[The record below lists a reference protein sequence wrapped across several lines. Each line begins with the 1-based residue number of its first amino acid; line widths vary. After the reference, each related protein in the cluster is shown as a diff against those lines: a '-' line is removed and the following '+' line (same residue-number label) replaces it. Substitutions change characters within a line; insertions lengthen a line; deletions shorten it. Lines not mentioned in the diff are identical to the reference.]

1 MFYHKSYL
9 YNSYDKTIFNIN
21 IICLSNNLQTQIP
34 KVFYEIFIRSFCDS
48 NNDGKGDLNG
58 IASKLDYLQYL
69 GIEGIWITP
78 FCKSSSY
85 HKYDVVDYKSVD
97 AEYGTME
104 DLERLIYE
112 AHKRNIK
119 VLFDFVINHTSSQH
133 YWFQEAK
140 KGKENPYRNY
150 YNWLTPAQIK
160 AKGLAERE
168 KTADSTETNPWHW
181 AKKGDDEKYYG
192 MFWSEMPDLN
202 MDNPK
207 VREEIYEIGRFWLEK
222 GIDGFRM
229 DAAKHIYPDW
239 EAEKCH
245 AFWMEFRQKMEAI
258 KSDVY
263 IVGEVWTSAEKIA
276 PFFKGLKAN
285 FNFDLCFAIQDI
297 VKKGRD
303 SVDIV
308 SKLIHNYKI
317 FANENPEFID
327 ATMLSN
333 HDQNRIGSVADGN
346 INKLKI
352 AANLLL
358 TLSGNPYLYY
368 GEEIGMKGKK
378 PDENIREA
386 FIWNKRSEDNDR
398 TNWRK
403 PVYNTDSKTTPLKQ
417 QMEDEN
423 SLFNHYRR
431 LIALR
436 KSTPALSQI
445 SPPNLQKSGIL
456 NKKIVSFIRSHQD
469 GDVLVIQNIT
479 NEIVEVLLK
488 ESIGN
493 VIFSTNN
500 SKFDG
505 QKMKLGAYEMIVLEQ
520 E

>member
-1 MFYHKSYL
+1 M
-9 YNSYDKTIFNIN
+9 
-21 IICLSNNLQTQIP
+21 NNKQQDNNP
-34 KVFYEIFIRSFCDS
+34 KVFYEIFVRSFCDS
-48 NNDGKGDLNG
+48 NHDGKGDLNG
-58 IASKLDYLQYL
+58 ITSKLDYLQYL

-78 FCKSSSY
+78 FFKSNSY
-85 HKYDVVDYKSVD
+85 HKYDVIDYKSID
-97 AEYGTME
+97 PECGTMQDIE
-104 DLERLIYE
+104 CLLEE
-112 AHKRNIK
+112 AHRRNIK

-160 AKGLAERE
+160 AKGIAERE

-181 AKKGDDEKYYG
+181 AKKGDEEKYYG

-222 GIDGFRM
+222 GVDGFRM

-239 EAEKCH
+239 EADKCH
-245 AFWMEFRQKMEAI
+245 AFWEEFRAEMEAI
-258 KSDVY
+258 KPDVY

-276 PFFKGLKAN
+276 PFFRGLKTN

-297 VKKGRD
+297 VKIGKD
-303 SVDIV
+303 AKDIV
-308 SKLIHNYKI
+308 SMLIRNYALFSK
-317 FANENPEFID
+317 ENPHFVD

-333 HDQNRIGSVADGN
+333 HDQVRIGSIADGN
-346 INKLKI
+346 IEKLKL

-358 TLSGNPYLYY
+358 TLPGNPYLYY

-378 PDENIREA
+378 PDEHIREA
-386 FIWNKRSEDNDR
+386 FIWNKRSDDNDR

-403 PVYNTDSKTTPLKQ
+403 PVYNTDSKTTPLKFQ
-417 QMEDEN
+417 IEDEN
-423 SLFNHYRR
+423 SLFNHYKK

-436 KSTPALSQI
+436 KTVPALAQI
-445 SPPNLQKSGIL
+445 SPPNLQKSGIV
-456 NKKIVSFIRSHQD
+456 NKKLVSFIRPHDD
-469 GDVLVIQNIT
+469 GDLLVIQNIT
-479 NEIVEVLLK
+479 SDRVEVLIK
-488 ESIGN
+488 EKISD
-493 VIFSTNN
+493 VIFSTND
-500 SKFDG
+500 SKLDG
-505 QKMKLGAYEMIVLEQ
+505 QKVKLGAYEMIVLQQ